1 MFELTICEQVYQFNF
16 GMGFLRDMNKKI
28 DIPVDGLPGVR
39 ENVGLRYAIGMLLAG
54 DLETLVEV
62 LFTANKSF
70 KPRVTPE
77 KLDAYIEDESTDVDA
92 LFAEVLNFLKKANA
106 TRKTTEELLEMFEKR
121 NQKNEQK

>member
-1 MFELTICEQVYQFNF
+1 MFELTIGGDVYQFNF
-16 GMGFLRDMNKKI
+16 GMGFLRDMNKEV

-54 DLETLVEV
+54 DLETLVDV

-77 KLDAYIEDESTDVDA
+77 KLDAYIEDETTDVDS
-92 LFAEVLNFLKKANA
+92 LFAEVLDFLKKAN
-106 TRKTTEELLEMFEKR
+106 E
-121 NQKNEQK
+121 